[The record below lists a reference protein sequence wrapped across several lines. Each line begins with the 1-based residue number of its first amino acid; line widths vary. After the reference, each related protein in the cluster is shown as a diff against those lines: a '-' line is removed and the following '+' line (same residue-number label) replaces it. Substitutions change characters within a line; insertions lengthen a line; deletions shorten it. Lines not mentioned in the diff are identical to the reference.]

1 MCKTNS
7 RFIFQYFIPKNEQ
20 NIKKNLKKEKKKKRK
35 GHSML
40 LNISRAQ
47 YKELNMLKGFARNIS

>member
-20 NIKKNLKKEKKKKRK
+20 NIKMNLKKEKKKRK
-35 GHSML
+35 SSML